1 MGVQG
6 PSKAH
11 RCLECCGWLSTGLE
25 VRRLAAL
32 GDLDPTQQKAE
43 SSRPSLLGPCRGK
56 PPSLRRARWLS
67 GPTPPLG
74 HVSNPF
80 MLLFVPWHCLQNIQ
94 GPHPSS
100 GPQTRDR
107 TPSPFSFSPSWLPPP
122 LVPPQRPCCV
132 VPPVHPRDTVP
143 SGLQS
148 WFIFLKDEQGL
159 VHSSAREGGSVFGP
173 AECLS
178 SPRGD

>member
-1 MGVQG
+1 MGALPPLPLGGPGTQQG
-6 PSKAH
+6 H

-25 VRRLAAL
+25 VKRLAAL

-43 SSRPSLLGPCRGK
+43 SSRPSLPGPCQGE

-80 MLLFVPWHCLQNIQ
+80 MLLLVPWHCLQNIQ

-100 GPQTRDR
+100 GPQTRR
-107 TPSPFSFSPSWLPPP
+107 PNPFSLLLLPILAPSTFGSPTTALLCGPSCPPTGHCALRAAK
-122 LVPPQRPCCV
+122 LVY
-132 VPPVHPRDTVP
+132 
-143 SGLQS
+143 L
-148 WFIFLKDEQGL
+148 L
-159 VHSSAREGGSVFGP
+159 EG
-173 AECLS
+173 
-178 SPRGD
+178 